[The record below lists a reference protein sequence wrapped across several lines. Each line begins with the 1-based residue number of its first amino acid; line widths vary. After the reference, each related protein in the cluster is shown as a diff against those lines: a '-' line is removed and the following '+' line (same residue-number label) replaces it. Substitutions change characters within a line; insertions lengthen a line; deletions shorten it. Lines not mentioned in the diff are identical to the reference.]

1 VVTIPHAI
9 ATIIVIVGNV
19 ATDLNTSIAAP
30 PKNRNIWNLENV
42 ENITYTILEKLFYL
56 FWGW

>member
-1 VVTIPHAI
+1 MVTIPHTI

-30 PKNRNIWNLENV
+30 PKI
-42 ENITYTILEKLFYL
+42 EKFGT
-56 FWGW
+56 WKMWTT